1 MIIARAPL
9 RISFFGGGT
18 DYPEYFVH
26 EGGAVL
32 ATAIDKY
39 CYITASPFMSHL
51 FDYSIR
57 LSYRKVELLKSLA
70 EIEHSVFRQCL
81 IFCGLEKD
89 IELHTM
95 ADLPA
100 FTGLGSSSTFT
111 VALLHALHSFK
122 GEFLRPKQL
131 AAEAIYVERRLLK
144 EHVGCQD
151 QVLAAFGGFNVV
163 EFKTEQEFT
172 VTRVPILPR
181 RLAELE
187 QHLLLVFTGIKR
199 KATEVAGKQLK
210 KVQDNRNTLQ
220 QMRSMVDEGYK
231 ILTSDRPIAEFGEL
245 LHAAWTAKRS
255 LDDCVSN
262 PEIDEIYE
270 RGLKAGALGGKL
282 LGAGGGGFM
291 LFFAPP
297 EAQPRLA
304 KAFQDQQTL
313 GIKLNAPGSQIIFS

>member
-18 DYPEYFVH
+18 DYPEYFLH

-70 EIEHSVFRQCL
+70 EVEHSVFRQCL
-81 IFCGLEKD
+81 NFCGLEKD

-131 AAEAIYVERRLLK
+131 AAEAIYVERQLLK

-172 VTRVPILPR
+172 VTRVPILPK

>member
-18 DYPEYFVH
+18 DYPEYFLQ

-57 LSYRKVELLKSLA
+57 LSYRKVELLKA
-70 EIEHSVFRQCL
+70 VEEIEHGVFRECL
-81 IFCGLEKD
+81 NFCGLGKD

-111 VALLHALHSFK
+111 VCLLHALHSFK
-122 GEFLRPKQL
+122 GQFLAPYEL
-131 AAEAIYVERRLLK
+131 AREAIHLERQILK

-151 QVLAAFGGFNVV
+151 QVLAAFGGFNRVD
-163 EFKTEQEFT
+163 FKTEKEFT
-172 VTRVPILPR
+172 VTRIVMPPK

-187 QHLLLVFTGIKR
+187 QHLFLVFTGIKR
-199 KATEVAGKQLK
+199 KATDVAGKQIK
-210 KVQDNRNTLQ
+210 KVQTNLNTLRT
-220 QMRSMVDEGYK
+220 MRRMVDEGCE
-231 ILTSDRPIAEFGEL
+231 ILTSERPLAEFGEL

-255 LDDCVSN
+255 LDEGVSN
-262 PEIDEIYE
+262 SEIDEMYE
-270 RGLKAGALGGKL
+270 RGRKAGALGGKL

-297 EAQPRLA
+297 ESQAALA
-304 KAFQDQQTL
+304 KAFQNMQVL
-313 GIKLNAPGSQIIFS
+313 SVKLNAPGSQIIFS